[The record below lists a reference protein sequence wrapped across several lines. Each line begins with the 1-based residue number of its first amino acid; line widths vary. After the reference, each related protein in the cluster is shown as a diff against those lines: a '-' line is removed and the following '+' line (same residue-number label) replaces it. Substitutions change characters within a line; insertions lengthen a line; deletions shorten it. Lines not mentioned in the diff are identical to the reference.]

1 MSLGGNIGAEAA
13 AEEILRHLD
22 TVKNT
27 PGFNNFTPAV
37 VLMLVQAKVNEIYQ
51 AAKEGWY

>member
-27 PGFNNFTPAV
+27 PGFNDFTPAV

>member
-22 TVKNT
+22 TIKDT
-27 PGFNNFTPAV
+27 PGFNDFTPAV
-37 VLMLVQAKVNEIYQ
+37 VLMLVRVKVNEIYQ
-51 AAKEGWY
+51 AAKGGWY